1 MDNRWNILL
10 TPETFRKR
18 TKTIP
23 IDKRNPFEQDYGR
36 LISSAPIRRLQDKT
50 QVYPLEQSDYI
61 RTRLTHSLEVSNI
74 GSSIGTSIEKILIE
88 KELYDPELSNQLSSL
103 LRVAGLIHDIGNPP
117 FGHFGEEAIK
127 DFFVKFFNTNQLI
140 GLSKQEKEDYIN
152 FDGNI
157 QAFRILRR
165 LYWFKDENSFNLTFP
180 VFATI
185 TKYPANSIDGNK
197 GKKTNEIRLKKYGYY
212 PSEEADYKAISETL
226 KLNLKRHPAAYLLEA
241 ADDIAYCA
249 ADIEDGV
256 KLGAISYEKIKD
268 VFTEKLDNNKDLIEI
283 FDKIY
288 QSTDKNIGDSLMF
301 ATQQLR
307 VIAQGKMIDGVIS
320 TFVSN
325 YEKIMTGEVED
336 ELLYLS
342 NASDIRQAFKEL
354 GKIVYN
360 DKQITQIELAGWEAI
375 QGLLGIFISGIM
387 EETPQSSRLYRNI
400 SSSYRYIFE
409 KYPNQSTSDQY
420 NKIQLIVDFISGMT
434 DSYAISLY
442 QRLKGIKL

>member
-1 MDNRWNILL
+1 MC
-10 TPETFRKR
+10 
-18 TKTIP
+18 
-23 IDKRNPFEQDYGR
+23 
-36 LISSAPIRRLQDKT
+36 SSDL
-50 QVYPLEQSDYI
+50 
-61 RTRLTHSLEVSNI
+61 
-74 GSSIGTSIEKILIE
+74 
-88 KELYDPELSNQLSSL
+88 
-103 LRVAGLIHDIGNPP
+103 
-117 FGHFGEEAIK
+117 
-127 DFFVKFFNTNQLI
+127 
-140 GLSKQEKEDYIN
+140 
-152 FDGNI
+152 
-157 QAFRILRR
+157 
-165 LYWFKDENSFNLTFP
+165 
-180 VFATI
+180 
-185 TKYPANSIDGNK
+185 
-197 GKKTNEIRLKKYGYY
+197 
-212 PSEEADYKAISETL
+212 AISETL

-288 QSTDKNIGDSLMF
+288 QSTDKNIGDRLMF

>member
-1 MDNRWNILL
+1 MEYS

-61 RTRLTHSLEVSNI
+61 RTRLTHSLEVSYI

-212 PSEEADYKAISETL
+212 TSEEADYKAISETL

-288 QSTDKNIGDSLMF
+288 QSTDKNIGDRLMF